1 MEPQPESHMLD
12 WIPMSRFLYMAA
24 FAPLLVACGG
34 GDEGPDGPPTPTSL
48 TVVSGGGQSGVVGQ
62 ALAQP
67 VVVRVNAGSQTVAGV
82 TVGFTVSA
90 GGGSV
95 SRTSVVSDQAGTATV
110 NWTLG
115 GQLGNQALTVSVGS
129 LPPATVTATGTVG
142 PPALL
147 VVPAGNT
154 QAAVVGQAVP
164 IKPKVR
170 LSDAFGNGIA
180 GRSITFTVTLGDG
193 SITDSVRTTNATGD
207 AELGSWT
214 LGSDAGNNRL
224 RAFLDQNIFTE
235 VLAIGTPASL
245 VAVEGNNQMVNAGT
259 AVPVKPAVRALG
271 PGGQPLPNVTVVFD
285 IAAGGGT
292 LSGTSQVTDAQ
303 GIARLGDWILGLTL
317 GEHRISATTFG
328 LPAVSFTATAIQAT
342 ATTVTPV
349 TATSIT
355 GFAGNFLTS
364 NPEIRLTDAGG
375 NPVAGV
381 PVTFEVTAGGGV
393 VASAGFETSIG
404 LLAAAGG
411 TSDFDGRAKLGAWR
425 LGTAAGTQT
434 VRATAGTLPPV
445 SFNVTAEV
453 PPPGAFQIEVRFQ
466 GTQPTQAQQ
475 NAFNNAAARWGELI
489 LGDLA
494 DVLIQQPANSCAPEF
509 NETIDDL
516 VIVAELVDIDGLGGV
531 LGSAG
536 PCWIRDEEESPGVFL
551 TLTGRMRFDT
561 ADLQGLETSGRLQD
575 VILHEMG
582 HVIGFGTL
590 WSLLELIEGAGGG
603 DPIFVGSSSR
613 SAWTFAT
620 QTLGFSGRIVPVEN
634 SGGPGTRDGHWREN
648 IARNEL
654 MTGFISA
661 GENPLSAFTVG
672 SLRDMGYIVN
682 DAVADAFT
690 LTALLRAGPTP
701 AMELREVPLE
711 GPIYVIERRGRPAGT
726 RPRTPF

>member
-1 MEPQPESHMLD
+1 MLD
-12 WIPMSRFLYMAA
+12 WMPMSRFLYMTTFAA
-24 FAPLLVACGG
+24 LLVSCGG
-34 GDEGPDGPPTPTSL
+34 GDEGPSGPPTPTSL
-48 TVVSGGGQSGVVGQ
+48 TVVSGGGQTGVVGQ

-67 VVVRVNAGSQTVAGV
+67 VVVRVNAGSQAAAGV
-82 TVGFTVSA
+82 TVGFTISA

-95 SRTSVVSDQAGTATV
+95 SRTSAVTDQAGTVSVT
-110 NWTLG
+110 WTLG

-129 LPPATVTATGTVG
+129 LTPATVTATGTVG
-142 PPALL
+142 PAALL
-147 VVPAGNT
+147 IVTAGNT
-154 QAAVVGQAVP
+154 QAAVVGSAVP

-180 GRSITFTVTLGDG
+180 GRTVTFTVTLGDG
-193 SITDSVRTTNATGD
+193 SITDSVRTTNASGD

-214 LGSDAGNNRL
+214 LGSEAGNNRL
-224 RAFLDQNIFTE
+224 RAFLDQNVFTE
-235 VLAIGTPASL
+235 ILAIGTPASL
-245 VAVEGNNQMVNAGT
+245 VVLEGNNQTVNAGT
-259 AVPVKPAVRALG
+259 AVPVKPAVRAVG

-303 GIARLGDWILGLTL
+303 GIARLGEWIVGSSL

-328 LPAVSFTATAIQAT
+328 LPAVSFTATAIQGV

-349 TATSIT
+349 TSTSIT
-355 GFAGNFLTS
+355 GFVGNFLTT

-375 NPVAGV
+375 HPVAGV

-393 VASAGFETSIG
+393 VASAGFENSIG
-404 LLAAAGG
+404 LLAAAGAS
-411 TSDFDGRAKLGAWR
+411 TDFNGRAKLGAWR

-434 VRATAGTLPPV
+434 VRATAGSLPPV

-453 PPPGAFQIEVRFQ
+453 PPPGAYEIEVRFQ
-466 GTQPTQAQQ
+466 GTQPSEAQR
-475 NAFNNAAARWGELI
+475 NAFDNAAARWGSLI
-489 LGDLA
+489 VGDLE
-494 DVLIQQPANSCAPEF
+494 DIDTSLPDNEIPATSCSPAV
-509 NETIDDL
+509 TGIIDDL
-516 VIVAELVDIDGLGGV
+516 IIFAELVEIDGVGGV

-536 PCWIRDEEESPGVFL
+536 PCWIRGDANTNGLSLV
-551 TLTGRMRFDT
+551 GRMRFDT

-590 WSLLELIEGAGGG
+590 WSALELIEGAGGG
-603 DPIFVGSSSR
+603 DPIFVGPSAR
-613 SAWTFAT
+613 SAWTFAA
-620 QTLGFSGRIVPVEN
+620 QTLGFTGRIVPVEN

-648 IARNEL
+648 VARNEL

-672 SLRDMGYIVN
+672 SLRDMGYIV
-682 DAVADAFT
+682 DDVGADDFT
-690 LTALLRAGPTP
+690 LAALLRAGPT
-701 AMELREVPLE
+701 AAIELREVPVE
-711 GPIYVIERRGRPAGT
+711 GPIYVIDRRGRPLRT
-726 RPRTPF
+726 VPRTPF